1 MILEH
6 FTPNLHHL
14 TYEPTITT
22 SEKTLLQ
29 ARKGVFSF
37 ALPHILP
44 PSQTW
49 DGIHILPVYKNAA
62 DRQQH
67 CYKHTETHAGA
78 HRNATKHMKQQ
89 RQPRVHRKKRIPQKR
104 LKWRSEGVYIDKVDS
119 VIILGLPYFFCAK
132 KREPI
137 HQIVNQLSI
146 IWLGHFLSAHAYV
159 SLWELSRTL
168 SKLHAQPKLTRLYHF
183 ITAATV
189 LLLPVNIIFCFWI
202 FYTHKISDW
211 FLIYGYLV

>member
-29 ARKGVFSF
+29 TRKGVFSF

-62 DRQQH
+62 DGQQH

-78 HRNATKHMKQQ
+78 HRSFTKHTKWQ
-89 RQPRVHRKKRIPQKR
+89 RQPRVR
-104 LKWRSEGVYIDKVDS
+104 
-119 VIILGLPYFFCAK
+119 
-132 KREPI
+132 REKE
-137 HQIVNQLSI
+137 
-146 IWLGHFLSAHAYV
+146 
-159 SLWELSRTL
+159 SLRN
-168 SKLHAQPKLTRLYHF
+168 A
-183 ITAATV
+183 
-189 LLLPVNIIFCFWI
+189 
-202 FYTHKISDW
+202 
-211 FLIYGYLV
+211 

>member
-6 FTPNLHHL
+6 FTPDLHHL

-62 DRQQH
+62 DGQQH

-78 HRNATKHMKQQ
+78 HRSFTKHTKWQ
-89 RQPRVHRKKRIPQKR
+89 RQSSCSPRKRIPQKR
-104 LKWRSEGVYIDKVDS
+104 LKWRSEGTYIDKVDS
-119 VIILGLPYFFCAK
+119 VIMLGLPYFFAQK
-132 KREPI
+132 KR
-137 HQIVNQLSI
+137 VNSPLQ
-146 IWLGHFLSAHAYV
+146 
-159 SLWELSRTL
+159 
-168 SKLHAQPKLTRLYHF
+168 
-183 ITAATV
+183 
-189 LLLPVNIIFCFWI
+189 
-202 FYTHKISDW
+202 
-211 FLIYGYLV
+211 